1 MDDAGGSRLQ
11 ARFRL
16 GRQAG
21 GAALRTGTPG
31 GAGAEWGMQ
40 MGLLGTGEPPELHVT
55 QTRQGGDSN
64 TWASNPFVLNLSVQ
78 TLKSDLQTSFSP

>member
-1 MDDAGGSRLQ
+1 MDDAGASRLQ

-21 GAALRTGTPG
+21 GAAPRTGTPAG
-31 GAGAEWGMQ
+31 VGAGWGMQ
-40 MGLLGTGEPPELHVT
+40 TVCWELGRPPELHVT